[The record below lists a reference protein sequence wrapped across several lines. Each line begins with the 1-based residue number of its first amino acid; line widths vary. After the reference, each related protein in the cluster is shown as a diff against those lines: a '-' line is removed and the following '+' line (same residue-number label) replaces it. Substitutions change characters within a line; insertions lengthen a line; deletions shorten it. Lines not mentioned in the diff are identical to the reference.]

1 MRNALRRVRAVQS
14 VIGHA
19 EETAGIVLVILLAID
34 VNLQIFARYIFH
46 SPFIWPEEVARMLI
60 IWMTFIGAAALARR
74 GAEITVD
81 TFVLMTPPPV
91 RRLLY
96 IYRDLALIVL
106 FGFIGMQGFALAKT
120 VANMPLVATGL
131 PTSLLAWPVVIG
143 SALTVLHCVL
153 RLVVHAF
160 GEDRATLH
168 PENSPL

>member
-106 FGFIGMQGFALAKT
+106 FG
-120 VANMPLVATGL
+120 ATGL